1 MSMQQLL
8 LAFLTYPAQGF
19 MVYYYAKAF
28 LQRRYGAALTLVN
41 LAVGY
46 IALYWLSRTGNTVW
60 NLAAALVVNSVL
72 LLLLYRDTLKSLLF
86 HAVMLTAVQALSELL
101 SYSIIKTADDSTAL
115 YAELIG
121 RFLFFLLLLV
131 IRLTFGK
138 KHRLSTT
145 QSGQWALLLM
155 PLAGAAVVS
164 VLLYTQWHYPL
175 PASLQLVCG
184 GAAVMM
190 LIADVAVFFIY
201 ERSLEDAQRLAELTA
216 AQQKTRLDRQYYE
229 LMEQSNREVKL
240 LAHDMKNHL
249 IALRAMDS
257 TEAVGAYIDKLYP
270 QVDAVGTV
278 GSSGNKMLDLM
289 MNKYQKQCQQ
299 EAIAFTFSVK
309 TASLDYIADTDL
321 ISLLGNLLD
330 NAVEAARNS
339 EAKTVS
345 LSVFNKN
352 PRCDAVVIENSC
364 EVAPLTANGAPVS
377 TKDNGQRH
385 GYGLKSVAATAQK
398 YNALFDWTYDEKA
411 KRFIATVVFPKEG
424 EQ

>member
-28 LQRRYGAALTLVN
+28 LQHRYSVALTLVN
-41 LAVGY
+41 LTVGY
-46 IALYWLSRTGNTVW
+46 IALYLLSRTGNTVW
-60 NLAAALVVNSVL
+60 NLVAALAVNTVL

-101 SYSIIKTADDSTAL
+101 SYTVMKTADDSIVL
-115 YAELIG
+115 YAEIIG

-131 IRLTFGK
+131 IRLLLGK
-138 KHRLSTT
+138 KHRLSKNEN
-145 QSGQWALLLM
+145 GYWALLLT

-175 PASLQLVCG
+175 PASLQFVCG
-184 GAAVMM
+184 GAALLM

-201 ERSLEDAQRLAELTA
+201 ERSLEDAARLAELTA
-216 AQQKTRLDRQYYE
+216 IQQKNKLDRQYYE
-229 LMEQSNREVKL
+229 LMEQGNQEMKM
-240 LAHDMKNHL
+240 LAHDMKNQL

-257 TEAVGAYIDKLYP
+257 TEAVRAYIDKLYP
-270 QVDAVGTV
+270 QVDAVGAI
-278 GSSGNKMLDLM
+278 GSSGNKMLDLII
-289 MNKYQKQCQQ
+289 NKYQKQCQK
-299 EAIAFTFSVK
+299 EAVSFTFSVK

-321 ISLLGNLLD
+321 TSLMSNLLD

-339 EAKTVS
+339 NAKTVS

-364 EVAPLTANGAPVS
+364 DVAPHTINGIPIS
-377 TKDNGQRH
+377 TKDNRQWH
-385 GYGLKSVAATAQK
+385 GYGMKSVAATSQK
-398 YNALFDWTYDEKA
+398 YNALFEWTYDEKA
-411 KRFIATVVFPKEG
+411 KRFTATVVFPKEG